1 MKFIHTA
8 DWHLGKLVHNISM
21 TEDQAFILEQLTTIL
36 KEEKP
41 DCLVIAGDL
50 YDRPIPPVAAVELLD
65 EFFSKINIELNDSIL
80 NTLQYN
86 ENISISGNTE
96 FNLPLIYGN
105 VQNTINT
112 RN

>member
-1 MKFIHTA
+1 MSNNSTIKAFAIESSKYSITNSISNNQF
-8 DWHLGKLVHNISM
+8 NIINNDS
-21 TEDQAFILEQLTTIL
+21 EGYIDVPE
-36 KEEKP
+36 
-41 DCLVIAGDL
+41 
-50 YDRPIPPVAAVELLD
+50 
-65 EFFSKINIELNDSIL
+65 KINIELNDSIL